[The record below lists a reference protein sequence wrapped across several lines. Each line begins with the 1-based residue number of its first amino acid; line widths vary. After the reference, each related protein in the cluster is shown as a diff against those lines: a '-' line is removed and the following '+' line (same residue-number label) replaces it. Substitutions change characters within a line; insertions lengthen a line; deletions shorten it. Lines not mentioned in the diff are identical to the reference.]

1 MKKRIF
7 NLVIVDE
14 SGSMSCIEKQALAGM
29 NETLQTIAKMEKM
42 HDNVEQ
48 LTTLVTFDSGHR
60 HFIFDNAPAR
70 KLRLMTHNDYRPCG
84 ATPLYDAIGEGI
96 AKVNAQTCDTDNVLV
111 TIITDGEENCS
122 REYSLQMIKNLIDK
136 LKKQN
141 WTFTFIGTEDLD
153 VEGMASQMGIDNHLA
168 FAESPEGTE
177 AMFETEREC
186 RMDYCCSVSADEKVG
201 EGEFF
206 RRRRRD

>member
-29 NETLQTIAKMEKM
+29 NETLQTIVKMEKM
-42 HDNVEQ
+42 HANVEQ
-48 LTTLVTFDSGHR
+48 LTTLVTFDSSHR
-60 HFIFDNAPAR
+60 NFIFDNARAGELR
-70 KLRLMTHNDYRPCG
+70 KMTSKDYRPGG

-96 AKVNAQTCDTDNVLV
+96 AKVNAQTTATDNVLV

-122 REYSLQMIKNLIDK
+122 REYSLQMIRNLIDK

-141 WTFTFIGTEDLD
+141 WTFTFIGTDDLD

-168 FAESPEGTE
+168 FAESAEGTKE
-177 AMFETEREC
+177 MFEVEREC
-186 RMDYCCSVSADEKVG
+186 RMDYCC
-201 EGEFF
+201 
-206 RRRRRD
+206 